1 MGDITE
7 PPVAETKRIGLVL
20 ADDHPVVLAGLDW
33 LLSLERDLEILAR
46 ATNGNEALSA
56 VRQYHPDIL
65 ILDLLMPGKDGL
77 SVLREMR
84 EEKSATRVVVLTGV
98 GGDDVLESI
107 RLGAQGL
114 VMKDMATKL
123 LVRCIREVHAGR
135 KWLDRTSAT
144 RALDK
149 MLSREAGL
157 QACAHKLT
165 PRELEIACLTARGM
179 PNKAVAEQLSI
190 TEGTAKLHL
199 HHVYQ
204 KLNVDGRMGLMQH
217 LRSRG
222 LD

>member
-1 MGDITE
+1 MSDAAA
-7 PPVAETKRIGLVL
+7 PVTRTRRIRLVI
-20 ADDHPVVLAGLDW
+20 ADDHPVVVAGLDG
-33 LLSLERDLEILAR
+33 LLSLEPDLEILAR
-46 ATNGNEALSA
+46 ATNGDEALCA
-56 VRQYHPDIL
+56 VRQFQPDIL
-65 ILDLLMPGKDGL
+65 ILDLRMPDRDGL

-84 EEKSATRVVVLTGV
+84 RERSGTRIVVLTGV
-98 GGDDVLESI
+98 DGDDVLEAI
-107 RLGAQGL
+107 HLGAHGL

-135 KWLDRTSAT
+135 KWLDRDSAT
-144 RALDK
+144 RTVDK
-149 MLSREAGL
+149 LLKREASM
-157 QACAHKLT
+157 QACARTLT

-204 KLNVDGRMGLMQH
+204 KLNVDGRMGLVRH
-217 LRSRG
+217 LRSCG